1 MIIMSN
7 EEIVI
12 AILLMVIVALILY
25 IIPTML
31 RIKFLESAL
40 ERYHN
45 DFSEYV
51 KLTSELNNT
60 QDAKDFQSNFNE
72 KWNKVCESMKEFG
85 NHV

>member
-1 MIIMSN
+1 MSN

>member
-1 MIIMSN
+1 MNN

-45 DFSEYV
+45 DFTEYV
-51 KLTSELNNT
+51 ELTSELKNT
-60 QDAKDFQSNFNE
+60 KDAQSFQSDFNE